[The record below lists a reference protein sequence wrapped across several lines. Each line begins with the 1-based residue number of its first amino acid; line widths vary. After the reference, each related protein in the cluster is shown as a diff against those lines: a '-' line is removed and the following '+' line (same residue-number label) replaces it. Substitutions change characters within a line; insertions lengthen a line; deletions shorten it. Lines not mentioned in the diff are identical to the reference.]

1 MGIFSKIKEITKIS
15 NFSICQIE
23 DNQIDIDLWDLN
35 QKYTIDLNDNNKVYF
50 DTTHSDS
57 CTDFEF
63 TQNFL
68 DFLEKNKGDII

>member
-1 MGIFSKIKEITKIS
+1 MGIFSKIKKFAKIS

-35 QKYTIDLNDNNKVYF
+35 QTYTIDLKDNNKVYF
-50 DTTHSDS
+50 DTTHSDP